1 MPDSRLPDNRLP
13 NDRLPDDRFP
23 EPGPIADDRGQ
34 RPSDKADR
42 LSMQR
47 LASEFRTVGWVSFWT
62 QVVLAVVSGV
72 ILLLAAPTVG
82 RNPGSGLGV
91 FLAFGGLTALGI
103 GAYWAFRYTRLSRQL
118 MAADTIARPSRGQT
132 LSTLRKGIMSNMAG
146 LLLIIVGSEAAVGA
160 LFVKSLRQ
168 GMGILGAIGAN
179 PSDFIQS
186 IDIFVIQANTH
197 IIAAHFTAMLASL
210 WLLQRV
216 AR

>member
-1 MPDSRLPDNRLP
+1 
-13 NDRLPDDRFP
+13 
-23 EPGPIADDRGQ
+23 
-34 RPSDKADR
+34 
-42 LSMQR
+42 
-47 LASEFRTVGWVSFWT
+47 
-62 QVVLAVVSGV
+62 
-72 ILLLAAPTVG
+72 
-82 RNPGSGLGV
+82 
-91 FLAFGGLTALGI
+91 
-103 GAYWAFRYTRLSRQL
+103 
-118 MAADTIARPSRGQT
+118 MAADAIARPSRGQT